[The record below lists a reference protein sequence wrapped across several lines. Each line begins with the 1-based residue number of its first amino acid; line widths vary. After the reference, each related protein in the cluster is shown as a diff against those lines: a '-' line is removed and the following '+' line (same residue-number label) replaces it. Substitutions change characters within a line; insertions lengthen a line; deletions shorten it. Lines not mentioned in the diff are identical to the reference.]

1 MGTVAKTQGDLER
14 ALFVRG
20 ELRQADEAESFYR
33 RVSDLLGTFLQVK
46 NLSVLVGAGP
56 SYPLGS
62 PRIRSMSL
70 DDVNEMVGRARDGSL
85 VGDTATLVSSLIK
98 AAGGKVDLERL
109 LSTLTA
115 AASVLTLA
123 AGDTALTIG
132 GVQASL
138 DDIVN
143 ARRVLNRSLAQ
154 DCDLPIDERTEESFR
169 GDPLRSHMTF
179 FRRLLGARRVDLPRL
194 RIFTTNYDLL
204 IEKALDALGI
214 AYFDGFSGG
223 VSKVFRPE
231 SYEQDLFLPPV
242 SEGRRMLRVPDVLYL
257 YKLHGS
263 INWRSR
269 PLTGTAGNLIVQV
282 GSPLEFQSD
291 EYAIIY
297 PTPQK
302 EIDALGYPYSALF
315 RALSEELNKPDA
327 ALLVVGFGFG
337 DDHINR
343 LILEALG
350 NPAFQMM
357 IVSPGVRSVSEG
369 RPEGEEAIASFAA
382 LPDGRIRVVTG
393 SEAGRFASLA
403 ERGMPDVP
411 EPEAEDMTSETR
423 RLMKSVL
430 SGED

>member
-1 MGTVAKTQGDLER
+1 
-14 ALFVRG
+14 
-20 ELRQADEAESFYR
+20 
-33 RVSDLLGTFLQVK
+33 
-46 NLSVLVGAGP
+46 
-56 SYPLGS
+56 
-62 PRIRSMSL
+62 
-70 DDVNEMVGRARDGSL
+70 
-85 VGDTATLVSSLIK
+85 
-98 AAGGKVDLERL
+98 
-109 LSTLTA
+109 
-115 AASVLTLA
+115 
-123 AGDTALTIG
+123 
-132 GVQASL
+132 
-138 DDIVN
+138 
-143 ARRVLNRSLAQ
+143 
-154 DCDLPIDERTEESFR
+154 
-169 GDPLRSHMTF
+169 MTF

-327 ALLVVGFGFG
+327 ALLVVGL
-337 DDHINR
+337 D
-343 LILEALG
+343 
-350 NPAFQMM
+350 
-357 IVSPGVRSVSEG
+357 
-369 RPEGEEAIASFAA
+369 
-382 LPDGRIRVVTG
+382 
-393 SEAGRFASLA
+393 LA
-403 ERGMPDVP
+403 TT
-411 EPEAEDMTSETR
+411 TST
-423 RLMKSVL
+423 V
-430 SGED
+430 